1 MTRPFK
7 RIPRRSH
14 RFEQGQSAPSAFT
27 LIELLVV
34 IAIIA
39 ILAAILFPVFAQA
52 REKAR
57 QSVCSSNLR
66 QIGMAFA
73 MYTED
78 YDERLP
84 DRRDLKIS
92 LPTGFHPWNTW
103 PATDPRGGWAE
114 IVTEPYTKS
123 TEIWSCPSIKGS
135 QLGEALQVKQS
146 ISGATSAPL
155 CRYWLWRFDR
165 IDDPPV
171 SKNGWGKTDVELVEG
186 VRQANDPTIVPIQ
199 PDGPA
204 DVELAVDPYF
214 PNTIPSLD
222 ASLRGRAVHMGGR
235 NRVFLDAH
243 VKYFRDLRTQ

>member
-1 MTRPFK
+1 MPNKDQKLPIRN
-7 RIPRRSH
+7 R
-14 RFEQGQSAPSAFT
+14 GGFT

-57 QSVCSSNLR
+57 QTACTSNLK
-66 QIGMAFA
+66 QIGTAFA

-92 LPTGFHPWNTW
+92 LPTGFHPWTTW
-103 PATDPRGGWAE
+103 PATDPRGAWAQ
-114 IVTEPYTKS
+114 IVMQPYVKNND
-123 TEIWSCPSIKGS
+123 IWACPSIKGS
-135 QLGEALQVKQS
+135 SLGNVLQVEQAVS
-146 ISGATSAPL
+146 DATDAPI

-165 IDDPPV
+165 IDNPTVP
-171 SKNGWGKTDVELVEG
+171 KNGWGKTDLELVDG
-186 VRQANDPTIVPIQ
+186 IRQANDPTIVPIQ

-204 DVELAVDPYF
+204 EVELVVDPYF
-214 PNTIPSLD
+214 PKTIPSVD
-222 ASLRGRAVHMGGR
+222 ASLKGRAVHMGGR
-235 NRVFLDAH
+235 NRVFLDTH
-243 VKYFRDLRTQ
+243 VKYFRDVRTN